1 MNSCTRGNDPL
12 KTLGF
17 HSDRNRLT
25 KKFGFAFGLMVA
37 MVGFVPHYAS
47 GADVVITSEQQSA
60 EVVSIGLTE
69 IRCIKGDASLLPYQ
83 PGAVLHD
90 DLDFSARFKL
100 TLSAQFDSSSKTHFK
115 QEGALAYIKGQ
126 YTLEGGRFTLECDLL
141 DIDTQERILGKK
153 YSGATKEIRGAV
165 HQFAD
170 EMVWQLFGERGIAK
184 SRLTVVTK
192 RGGNKEIMAMD
203 YDGFGTQDVTRNR
216 SINLTPIFMGGKDK
230 IIYTSYIAGLP
241 NFQQADLNTGKS
253 SLLFKSQFMC
263 SAPSFNKMD
272 KEIVYAGS
280 QDGNSEIY
288 RRAADG
294 SGKATRLTFNGSIE
308 TSPSWSPN
316 GYEIVFMS
324 DRSGKP
330 MLYIMDRDGANV
342 RRITYD
348 GDYYGSPAWSPK
360 GDRIACSVMDEGNNF
375 SIWTFSTEG
384 KDARKLT
391 TGGGSNESP
400 SWSPDGRH
408 IAFMSTRTGSSE
420 IWVIQADGSHPRRL
434 SYTGGNSMPSWSDF

>member
-12 KTLGF
+12 KTRRQI
-17 HSDRNRLT
+17 SDRNHLAEKLGLAFSLFAAALSLT
-25 KKFGFAFGLMVA
+25 PRFASA
-37 MVGFVPHYAS
+37 
-47 GADVVITSEQQSA
+47 ADVVITSEQQSA
-60 EVVSIGLTE
+60 EVVAIGLTE
-69 IRCIKGDASLLPYQ
+69 IRCVKGDAGLLPYQ

-90 DLDFSARFKL
+90 DLDFSGRFKL
-100 TLSAQFDSSSKTHFK
+100 TLSAQFDSSSKTLFK

-126 YTLEGGRFTLECDLL
+126 YTLEGGQFALECDLL

-153 YSGATKEIRGAV
+153 YSGSIKEIRGAV

-184 SRLTVVTK
+184 TRLTVVSK
-192 RGGNKEIMAMD
+192 RGANKEIMAMD

-230 IIYTSYIAGLP
+230 VIYTSYIAGLP
-241 NFQQADLNTGKS
+241 NFQLADLNTGKS

-288 RRAADG
+288 RRSADG
-294 SGKATRLTFNGSIE
+294 SGKATRLTFGGSIE

-348 GDYYGSPAWSPK
+348 GDYYGSPTWSPK

-375 SIWTFSTEG
+375 SIWTLSPEG

-400 SWSPDGRH
+400 TWSPDGRH
-408 IAFMSTRTGSSE
+408 IAFMSTRTGSPE
-420 IWVIQADGSHPRRL
+420 IWVMQADGNRQKRL